1 MVLFKKY
8 LFFTQ
13 RMILYLNI
21 AALLSAFARMIN
33 FELSYSEKV
42 DENYCIAT
50 GFMDQYS
57 SSCFLIAIV
66 SFTVDIFLQA
76 IFSLN
81 TKRVEIIYPLLIFFT
96 PALYCWIPF
105 YDKPIGYG
113 PAGAW
118 CWIRDK
124 NDACEYIKR
133 GTILRFSLFYG
144 PYFLLLPFLLILILI
159 TSYILY
165 RRRHTY
171 EALIDPIVV
180 RRRRAIRQEI
190 KILLLYP
197 TLVLVLNIIPLIT
210 RIYDIK
216 SRNEKAPK
224 SNDYLFAFWV
234 LNAIIVPLEVAVVPL
249 VYTIDPET
257 RRRITSLAEIRSAM
271 RELCTRS
278 SHGRVSEY
286 PAETIVTSTDSYKQ
300 QSTDTAIDDKEPL
313 LKDSHYATY
322 EASM

>member
-57 SSCFLIAIV
+57 SSCFLTAIV
-66 SFTVDIFLQA
+66 SLTVDIFLQA

-81 TKRVEIIYPLLIFFT
+81 TKRVEFIYPLLIFFT

-105 YDKPIGYG
+105 YVKSNGYG

-124 NDACEYIKR
+124 DDACDYID
-133 GTILRFSLFYG
+133 GATTLRFSLFYG
-144 PYFLLLPFLLILILI
+144 PYFLLLPFLLVLILI

-171 EALIDPIVV
+171 DPIVV
-180 RRRRAIRQEI
+180 RRRRAIRQEV

-197 TLVLVLNIIPLIT
+197 ILVLVLNFVPLIT
-210 RIYDIK
+210 RIYDAYISQNK
-216 SRNEKAPK
+216 VVAPK
-224 SNDYLFAFWV
+224 STTNYLFAFWV

-249 VYTIDPET
+249 VYTIDSET
-257 RRRITSLAEIRSAM
+257 RRRITSLEEIRSAM